1 MRKSKKTDNGFLS
14 SKLSLRH
21 HFLNAYHPEG
31 CDVLECC
38 QGQGVMWSYLER
50 DHHVRS
56 RVGIDLKPKAGR
68 IPADSARLLAQYGWA
83 QDVVDIDTYGS
94 PWAHFDAVIQHWDT
108 SVTVFLTW
116 GIIMMRGGGTIP
128 QPVRRALGIPDT
140 WTIPPSMTQRVC
152 EQSLSYCLKQASKRF
167 KIIEC
172 KESPRGTHARYIG
185 VRLEID
191 PSTQTR

>member
-1 MRKSKKTDNGFLS
+1 MRTSKKTDNGFLS

-21 HFLNAYHPEG
+21 HFLRRYHADG

-38 QGQGVMWSYLER
+38 QGEGVMWSYLEKTHR
-50 DHHVRS
+50 VRS
-56 RVGIDLKPKAGR
+56 RIGIDLKPKPGR
-68 IPADSARLLAQYGWA
+68 ITTDSARLLRQQGFG

-94 PWAHFDAVIQHWDT
+94 PWAHFEAVIEHWQT

-116 GIIMMRGGGTIP
+116 GMVMPRGGGALP
-128 QPVRRALGIPDT
+128 QTVRRALGIPKK
-140 WTIPPSMTQRVC
+140 WVIPPGMTHRIC
-152 EQSLSYCLKQASKRF
+152 EASLSYCLQLAGKRF
-167 KIIEC
+167 KIKEC

-191 PSTQTR
+191 PPTLPR